1 MRFWVPAGT
10 GPELDFQFR
19 PEPDR
24 NFDCAI
30 LHLRNMFFALYHHL
44 CHLFI
49 QKACSP
55 NSETYMKKKEADF
68 FQKLAKNFYFFT
80 IIWNCFSQLYQ
91 FMKQFKTVWKFGNN
105 AVFKRILFRPEP
117 MMIPAGTGTFLK
129 SGRNSGTSLEKCRP
143 ARDSTNPCFTR

>member
-10 GPELDFQFR
+10 GPEPELDFQFR

-30 LHLRNMFFALYHHL
+30 LHLRNMFFALYRMLYMRLLRTKHHL
-44 CHLFI
+44 CHLYI
-49 QKACSP
+49 QKGCSP

-91 FMKQFKTVWKFGNN
+91 FMK
-105 AVFKRILFRPEP
+105 
-117 MMIPAGTGTFLK
+117 
-129 SGRNSGTSLEKCRP
+129 
-143 ARDSTNPCFTR
+143 